1 MSEPGIG
8 HNGGDPLN
16 QGAQQQLRSML
27 ERIERVNSE
36 ADEIKEQLKE
46 LYSEVKGTGFDTKI
60 VRKLVAM
67 RKKDRAKLQEE
78 RAILELYASAM
89 GMLDLV

>member
-8 HNGGDPLN
+8 HNGDDPLN
-16 QGAQQQLRSML
+16 QAAQQQLQSMI

-36 ADEIKEQLKE
+36 ANKIKEQLKE

-78 RAILELYASAM
+78 RAILELYAAAM